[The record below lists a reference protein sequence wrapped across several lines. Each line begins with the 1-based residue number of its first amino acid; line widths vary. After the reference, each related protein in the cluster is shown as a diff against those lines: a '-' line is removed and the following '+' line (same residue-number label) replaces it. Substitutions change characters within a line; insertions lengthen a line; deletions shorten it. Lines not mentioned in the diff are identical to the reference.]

1 LNKKE
6 TNMATKEGEKHPK
19 GDTSTGS
26 DTQTSAVIRVQ
37 AYDVDAG
44 TSKQASVAPL
54 NVKSLD
60 EFKKKTLGDIRT
72 LLIAEKVLDSR
83 Q

>member
-1 LNKKE
+1 MIAGRKNNNN
-6 TNMATKEGEKHPK
+6 NMAVTEGK
-19 GDTSTGS
+19 TV
-26 DTQTSAVIRVQ
+26 VIRVQ

-54 NVKSLD
+54 DVKSLD
-60 EFKKKTLGDIRT
+60 EFKKKTLGEIRS
-72 LLIAEKVLDSR
+72 LLITEKVLDSR